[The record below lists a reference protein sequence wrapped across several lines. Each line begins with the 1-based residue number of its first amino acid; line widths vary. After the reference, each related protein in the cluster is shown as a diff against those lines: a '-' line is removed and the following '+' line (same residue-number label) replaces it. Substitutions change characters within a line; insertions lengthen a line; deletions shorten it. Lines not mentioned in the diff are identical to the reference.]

1 LRLGAEKPEIE
12 DRPVQKRGEL
22 EQGREGVWA
31 DRAGFGEWRHVRRV
45 GRGMEREMAS
55 RDAGGRVSG
64 HKLWNGDEYSVKTK
78 RRRRSHPVLEA

>member
-1 LRLGAEKPEIE
+1 VHSEEDLGRL
-12 DRPVQKRGEL
+12 GEL